1 MIKKM
6 IQAYEQ
12 DMSGGTTT
20 DGDVTITNNV
30 PNTSASAVISK
41 VNGHLIFTLTGDAI
55 PAASDARVDY
65 VLTSGNTV
73 VANGLIED
81 AGSATGDSTL
91 AGKATFTIAQDVSGY
106 KDLKLE
112 INKPNGKKF
121 LDEVAVEFTGLK
133 VVAGADTSATL
144 TTNSGS
150 AADLKFKV
158 DASELT
164 TVNTAE
170 VNFSAT
176 NINGTATGK
185 TSGAITGGTMA
196 ASASVNASTYAVDDT
211 KKVVVTLSLADVVN
225 ARKVSTTSS
234 VSGYTVDSTSA
245 TKYISGACNIV
256 LTGPKYVKDATV
268 KYKTNKDLNTYSA
281 SSIDFSS
288 GKGTIDVNT
297 NLPATGDITVEIVA
311 VVPAKYAAKVVV
323 EEANGLTLDS
333 TTTTDVAV
341 TDGTTVTSTVL
352 EGVIDTIFADTST
365 STATAAKKV
374 SLTVSGATF
383 SNGQNTITTASALTT
398 SNHATDAKSLLKTA
412 LNSMTLVNVTGE
424 ITFTV
429 DANVD

>member
-1 MIKKM
+1 M
-6 IQAYEQ
+6 
-12 DMSGGTTT
+12 
-20 DGDVTITNNV
+20 
-30 PNTSASAVISK
+30 
-41 VNGHLIFTLTGDAI
+41 
-55 PAASDARVDY
+55 
-65 VLTSGNTV
+65 
-73 VANGLIED
+73 
-81 AGSATGDSTL
+81 
-91 AGKATFTIAQDVSGY
+91 
-106 KDLKLE
+106 
-112 INKPNGKKF
+112 
-121 LDEVAVEFTGLK
+121 
-133 VVAGADTSATL
+133 
-144 TTNSGS
+144 
-150 AADLKFKV
+150 

-185 TSGAITGGTMA
+185 TSGAITGGTMT
-196 ASASVNASTYAVDDT
+196 ASANVNANTYAVDDT

-333 TTTTDVAV
+333 ATTTDVAV
-341 TDGTTVTSTVL
+341 TDGTTVASTVL

-429 DANVD
+429 NANVD